1 MTAPTGQAL
10 AGNVGSL
17 APGVLDKT
25 GWSETVY
32 RRLDEQETAEH
43 ARACARLRNC
53 SGGFRLLV
61 GRDLE
66 ERARMRAIIVGGGA
80 RLGRARHRARA
91 RRRVLRDAAR
101 AAALRRHHRDDA
113 ARSWPAICPAGC
125 RSTGTGDELDRL
137 ALNLNAMLERIE
149 ALMRG
154 LEGSVRQYRA

>member
-1 MTAPTGQAL
+1 MTAPSGQAI

-32 RRLDEQETAEH
+32 RRLDERDTAEH
-43 ARACARLRNC
+43 SALVRVTQL

-66 ERARMRAIIVGGGA
+66 ERARMREIVVAAARGSLALVVVLGLAGGFFVT
-80 RLGRARHRARA
+80 
-91 RRRVLRDAAR
+91 RRVLKRFDAMTDTTQR
-101 AAALRRHHRDDA
+101 
-113 ARSWPAICPAGC
+113 IMAGDLSG
-125 RSTGTGDELDRL
+125 RLPVTGIGDELDRL
-137 ALNLNAMLERIE
+137 AINLNAMLERIE

-154 LEGSVRQYRA
+154 LEGSLRQHRA